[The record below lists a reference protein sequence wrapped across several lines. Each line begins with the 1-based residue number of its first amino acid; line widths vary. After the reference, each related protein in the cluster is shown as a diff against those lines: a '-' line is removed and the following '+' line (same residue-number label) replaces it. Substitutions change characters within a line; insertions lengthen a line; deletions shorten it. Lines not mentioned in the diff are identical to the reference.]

1 MVKFGALGPGFR
13 SLVVTFVAVGREVP
27 SPGRYWGNSA
37 HFPDALAGERRPV
50 PIRAEFHQP
59 AGVLGWQAAD
69 GWQ

>member
-1 MVKFGALGPGFR
+1 MVKFGALSHGLW

-27 SPGRYWGNSA
+27 SPGQYWGNSA
-37 HFPDALAGERRPV
+37 HFPDTIAGERRPV

-59 AGVLGWQAAD
+59 ASVLCWQAAD